1 MTVKPSFAEHI
12 SHLLCALQG
21 TVHRH
26 GLTKRQLCHLLRG
39 RDGSCCVPG
48 PGLFLL
54 HSSFHPLSL
63 PLGLFPLENPALTL
77 ASLLSGASSSAWK
90 QALFSHWAALP
101 PLSNSSV
108 CFLASH
114 LSSSRNWS
122 LRSAHFVTSRVRLSY
137 SALIFAPTICSS
149 LPRPLPAPYPFIVF
163 WLSSIFQSLVIL
175 KPSGLRTS

>member
-1 MTVKPSFAEHI
+1 MTVKPSFAEQI

-26 GLTKRQLCHLLRG
+26 GLTKRQLCPLLRG

-54 HSSFHPLSL
+54 HSSFRPLSL
-63 PLGLFPLENPALTL
+63 PLGLFSLENAALTL
-77 ASLLSGASSSAWK
+77 ASLLSGTSSSAWK

-101 PLSNSSV
+101 PP
-108 CFLASH
+108 ASH
-114 LSSSRNWS
+114 LSASCLSS
-122 LRSAHFVTSRVRLSY
+122 LLLPEVE
-137 SALIFAPTICSS
+137 SALCPFCPLSCPLGPLCSGLCPTIRSS
-149 LPRPLPAPYPFIVF
+149 LPLPLPAPHPFIVF